1 MGNMS
6 YCRFENTVR
15 DLRDCLEAIEN
26 GEMTNLGDGREND
39 ALEDLLSL
47 ANDIVACRDE
57 IEDAIDYNKD
67 NEYILK

>member
-1 MGNMS
+1 MS

-47 ANDIVACRDE
+47 ANDIVACRD
-57 IEDAIDYNKD
+57 
-67 NEYILK
+67 